1 MCVLLEEEHSSFRL
15 LKREKMKALLKLLND
30 RRRRRIT
37 RARDD
42 TLKKK
47 KKNRGGEFFFCDE
60 RRLHARRGFLKF
72 FERREIEKSQ
82 GEGDS
87 AHSTKW
93 GSPSQTRKRQENAI
107 WKLMNF
113 ENTLLYTT

>member
-1 MCVLLEEEHSSFRL
+1 
-15 LKREKMKALLKLLND
+15 MKALLKLLND

-82 GEGDS
+82 QGETQ
-87 AHSTKW
+87 HTKW
-93 GSPSQTRKRQENAI
+93 GSPSQTRLARDKKTPYGN
-107 WKLMNF
+107 
-113 ENTLLYTT
+113 